1 MTSRRVEH
9 LDLSLRLPPH
19 LQDIVKQWMD
29 QFTEE
34 GEEIVT
40 PPKIRRGVLRINS
53 QDLIQF
59 FGYVD
64 PDKLTSLDLQRLKN
78 MAKEQLEL
86 GLNKSLHADYRYHYQ
101 WCLAALENFE
111 FGRFNPNH
119 SKVVGGS

>member
-1 MTSRRVEH
+1 MASRRVEH

-19 LQDIVKQWMD
+19 LLELTQQWIE

-40 PPKIRRGVLRINS
+40 PPKIRKDVLRINS

-64 PDKLTSLDLQRLKN
+64 PEKLTSLDLQRLKSL
-78 MAKEQLEL
+78 AKEQLEL

-111 FGRFNPNH
+111 FGRFNHNQ
-119 SKVVGGS
+119 SKAVGGS